1 MGFERRKRDHPA
13 SRAELYARGRDGRS
27 AGYVYKIDRE
37 ALEQHDVMQF
47 VVSHFCAPSVP
58 EDDEVILVTS
68 NGVAL
73 PSDLVIE
80 VIPVVAVENEAV

>member
-1 MGFERRKRDHPA
+1 
-13 SRAELYARGRDGRS
+13 
-27 AGYVYKIDRE
+27 
-37 ALEQHDVMQF
+37 MQF